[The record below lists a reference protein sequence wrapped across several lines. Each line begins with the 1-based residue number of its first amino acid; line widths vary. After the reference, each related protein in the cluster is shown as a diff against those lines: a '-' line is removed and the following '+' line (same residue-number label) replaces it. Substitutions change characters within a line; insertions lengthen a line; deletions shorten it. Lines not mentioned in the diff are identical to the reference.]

1 MVAINSREA
10 AVPEYSDQYLSRGYK
25 SMPTSIETRH
35 AVHYTQSEAMTGAEL
50 RQNFMIEHL
59 FAAGELHAFY
69 THYDRML
76 IAGAMPTGQAITL
89 GAELA
94 QLVGTEFLLE
104 RRELGLINIGGPG
117 TVIADGTA
125 YEVGLQ
131 DCLYLGMGIRE
142 ISFESRDGS
151 APAKFY
157 INSVPAHATFPSR
170 VVTRE
175 QAIENNMG
183 DNLTSNRRKLY
194 QYIHPKV
201 LPTCQLLMGL
211 TRLEPGSVWNTMPA
225 HLHDRRMEAY
235 LYFEVPEDAF
245 IVHLMGR
252 PQATG
257 HLIVRSEQAVLSPPW
272 SIHCGSGTS
281 SYAFI
286 WSMAGDNQSFT
297 DMDFVPMEALK

>member
-1 MVAINSREA
+1 M
-10 AVPEYSDQYLSRGYK
+10 
-25 SMPTSIETRH
+25 TTTIETRH
-35 AVHYTQSEAMTGAEL
+35 AVHYSQSEAMTGAEL
-50 RQNFMIEHL
+50 RQNFMIETL
-59 FAAGELHAFY
+59 FAEGEINAAY

-76 IAGAMPTGQAITL
+76 IAGAMPTSEPL
-89 GAELA
+89 SVGADLA
-94 QLVGTEFLLE
+94 KTVGTDFLLE
-104 RRELGLINIGGPG
+104 RRELGLINIGGKG
-117 TVIADGTA
+117 KVVADGTT
-125 YEVGLQ
+125 YELDFQ
-131 DCLYLGMGIRE
+131 DGLYLGMGVRE
-142 ISFESRDGS
+142 ISFESVDAS

-170 VVTRE
+170 IITKTD
-175 QAIENNMG
+175 AIENNLG
-183 DNLTSNRRKLY
+183 DQATCNKRKLY

-235 LYFEVPEDAF
+235 VYFEIPEEAF
-245 IVHLMGR
+245 VVHLMGR

-257 HLIVRSEQAVLSPPW
+257 HLIMRNEQAVLSPPW
-272 SIHCGSGTS
+272 SIHCGSGTA

-297 DMDFVPMEALK
+297 DMDFVPMKDLK

>member
-1 MVAINSREA
+1 M
-10 AVPEYSDQYLSRGYK
+10 
-25 SMPTSIETRH
+25 TTTIETRH
-35 AVHYTQSEAMTGAEL
+35 AVHYSQSEAMTGAEL
-50 RQNFMIEHL
+50 RQNFMIETL
-59 FAAGELHAFY
+59 FAAGEINAAY

-76 IAGAMPTGQAITL
+76 IAGAMPTSAPL
-89 GAELA
+89 SVGADLA
-94 QLVGTEFLLE
+94 KTVGTDFLLE
-104 RRELGLINIGGPG
+104 RRELGLINIGGKG
-117 TVIADGTA
+117 KVVADGTA
-125 YEVGLQ
+125 YELDFQ
-131 DCLYLGMGIRE
+131 DGLYLGMGVRE
-142 ISFESRDGS
+142 ISFESVDAS

-170 VVTRE
+170 IILKTD
-175 QAIENNMG
+175 AIENNLG
-183 DNLTSNRRKLY
+183 DQATCNKRKLY

-235 LYFEVPEDAF
+235 VYFEIPEEAF
-245 IVHLMGR
+245 VVHLMGR

-257 HLIVRSEQAVLSPPW
+257 HLIMRNEQAVLSPPW
-272 SIHCGSGTS
+272 SIHCGSGTA

-297 DMDFVPMEALK
+297 DMDFVPMKDLK

>member
-1 MVAINSREA
+1 MTT
-10 AVPEYSDQYLSRGYK
+10 K
-25 SMPTSIETRH
+25 IETRH

-50 RQNFMIEHL
+50 RENFMIERL
-59 FAAGELHAFY
+59 FATGELNAAY

-76 IAGAMPTGQAITL
+76 IAGAMP
-89 GAELA
+89 GAAALSVGEELA
-94 QLVGTEFLLE
+94 KLVGAEFLLE

-117 TVIADGTA
+117 RVIADGTT
-125 YEVGLQ
+125 YEVGFQ
-131 DCLYLGMGIRE
+131 DGLYLGMGTRE
-142 ISFESRDGS
+142 IRFESVDAA

-170 VVTRE
+170 IITKTD
-175 QAIENNMG
+175 AIENNLG
-183 DNLTSNRRKLY
+183 DQLTCNKRKLY

-235 LYFEVPEDAF
+235 IYFEIPEDAF
-245 IVHLMGR
+245 VVHLMGR

-297 DMDFVPMEALK
+297 DMDFVPMKDLK

>member
-1 MVAINSREA
+1 MTTTI
-10 AVPEYSDQYLSRGYK
+10 K
-25 SMPTSIETRH
+25 TRH
-35 AVHYTQSEAMTGAEL
+35 AVHYSQSEAMTGAEL
-50 RQNFMIEHL
+50 RQNFMIETL
-59 FAAGELHAFY
+59 FAAGEINAAY

-76 IAGAMPTGQAITL
+76 IAGAMPTSAPL
-89 GAELA
+89 SVGADLA
-94 QLVGTEFLLE
+94 KTVGTDFLLE
-104 RRELGLINIGGPG
+104 RRELGLINIGGKG
-117 TVIADGTA
+117 KVVADGTT
-125 YEVGLQ
+125 YELDFQ
-131 DCLYLGMGIRE
+131 DGLYLGMGVRE
-142 ISFESRDGS
+142 ISFESSDAA

-170 VVTRE
+170 IITKTD
-175 QAIENNMG
+175 AIENNLG
-183 DNLTSNRRKLY
+183 DQATCNKRKLY

-235 LYFEVPEDAF
+235 VYFEIPEEAF
-245 IVHLMGR
+245 VVHLMGR

-257 HLIVRSEQAVLSPPW
+257 HLIMRNEQAVLSPPW
-272 SIHCGSGTS
+272 SIHCGSGTA

-297 DMDFVPMEALK
+297 DMDFVPMKDLK